1 MSKDIET
8 RVSDLE
14 NRITALEKELHS
26 AGGSPLKADKKRGLS
41 INEFLKEKGATTAI
55 DVVLAIAAYYE
66 RFGGAD
72 SFGANDLL
80 DLIRKAKQ
88 KKPANINDL
97 INKNL
102 SKGYFEED
110 NVGDDGK
117 KRWYVTNSGM
127 VAIDNNFNRNEQN
140 T

>member
-1 MSKDIET
+1 MLNDIET
-8 RVSDLE
+8 RVTDLE

-26 AGGSPLKADKKRGLS
+26 VGDSPQKDGKTRGLS
-41 INEFLKEKGATTAI
+41 INEFLKEKEAI
-55 DVVLAIAAYYE
+55 KTIDIVLAIAAYHE
-66 RFGGAD
+66 RFNDAN
-72 SFGANDLL
+72 SFGANDLFN
-80 DLIRKAKQ
+80 LIRKAKRKQ
-88 KKPANINDL
+88 PANINDL

-127 VAIDNNFNRNEQN
+127 AVVDNNFNRNEQN